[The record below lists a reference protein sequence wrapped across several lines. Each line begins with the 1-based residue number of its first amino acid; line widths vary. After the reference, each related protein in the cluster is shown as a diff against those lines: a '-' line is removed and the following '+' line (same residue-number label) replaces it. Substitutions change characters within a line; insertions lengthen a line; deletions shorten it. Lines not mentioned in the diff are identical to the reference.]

1 MHFCSSYVVSRPVNV
16 NCLTHALDNVKVQY
30 LQFMAY
36 MKTPQYRTN
45 LQQALEQEKVNL
57 SLRIYILYY
66 NNELYNYNKTY
77 IICILLIN
85 CFRMIY
91 IL

>member
-1 MHFCSSYVVSRPVNV
+1 MHFCSSYIVSRPVNV
-16 NCLTHALDNVKVQY
+16 NRLVRALDNMKVQY

-57 SLRIYILYY
+57 LEYIFYI
-66 NNELYNYNKTY
+66 NN
-77 IICILLIN
+77 IL
-85 CFRMIY
+85 
-91 IL
+91 